1 MLTFYEDTKINLRE
15 KEEIK
20 IFYAWFCIIFEKIL
34 IKVFLSSK
42 MMNEHN
48 LKRVFSSSTTWLIHK
63 RFIRAEFFN
72 IQHNNSTFQVINQI
86 LMEIPWH
93 RSSSLNSN
101 WVRMKKIDE
110 KTVKLK
116 KWKVTGQNECEKFHA
131 PSSKISLF
139 WHMPYWIIDLLSV
152 ASFRGIW

>member
-1 MLTFYEDTKINLRE
+1 MNFLLTFSEDTKINLR
-15 KEEIK
+15 KNKEIK
-20 IFYAWFCIIFEKIL
+20 IFYAWFCIIFEEIL
-34 IKVFLSSK
+34 IEFLLSSK

-93 RSSSLNSN
+93 RSSTLNSN

-110 KTVKLK
+110 TTVKLK
-116 KWKVTGQNECEKFHA
+116 KMKSHRSKWMWKVLCTFIKFFLFFDICHTGLL
-131 PSSKISLF
+131 I
-139 WHMPYWIIDLLSV
+139 YWV
-152 ASFRGIW
+152 